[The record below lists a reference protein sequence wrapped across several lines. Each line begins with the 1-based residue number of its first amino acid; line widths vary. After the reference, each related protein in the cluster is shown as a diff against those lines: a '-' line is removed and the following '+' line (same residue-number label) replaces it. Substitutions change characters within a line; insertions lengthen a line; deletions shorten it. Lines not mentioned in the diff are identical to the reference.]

1 MPPGVCWGNKM
12 LCQVEAVKEMQ
23 KLRSRVAG
31 GSVNMNVEVTKY
43 YNIS

>member
-1 MPPGVCWGNKM
+1 MCWDNNI

-23 KLRSRVAG
+23 KLSSKVAG
-31 GSVNMNVEVTKY
+31 GSVNMDVKVTKY